1 MPIKDS
7 LVKSIFKFVFE
18 IEVGFDQVS
27 LETKKSLTSFVKK
40 LEKQTVFDE
49 WVETEYN
56 NLSSFSDEL
65 KNICKK
71 LKTGEKI
78 QTKEFEFL
86 NEKKVFNDILELNHF
101 KDENRNTKKD
111 LVLLL
116 NNIYKTL
123 QLIKKGKENNLSEE
137 ELDELYN
144 KCISKI
150 EQSAPVA
157 PVAPVAR
164 QHQPPTQPQLPQNFL
179 GGGSLQN
186 LVTDMLGEFQKGD
199 LNPMDLLQD
208 IMKGPENINKE
219 GSVIN
224 KFAKKYENRFNDDSV
239 KKEIEEQFGSIMKN
253 LKN

>member
-18 IEVGFDQVS
+18 IEVGFDQIS
-27 LETKKSLTSFVKK
+27 LENKKSLTNFVKK
-40 LEKQTVFDE
+40 LEKQSVYDD
-49 WVETEYN
+49 WVNTEYD
-56 NLSSFSDEL
+56 NLASFSDDI
-65 KNICKK
+65 KHICQK

-78 QTKEFEFL
+78 QTKEFDFL
-86 NEKKVFNDILELNHF
+86 NDKKVFNGILDLSHF

-123 QLIKKGKENNLSEE
+123 QIIKKGKENNLSEE

-144 KCISKI
+144 KCISKV
-150 EQSAPVA
+150 EPAAPI
-157 PVAPVAR
+157 AR
-164 QHQPPTQPQLPQNFL
+164 QSQSQTQPQLPQNFL

-186 LVTDMLGEFQKGD
+186 LVTDMLGEFQKGQ

-219 GSVIN
+219 GSAIN
-224 KFAKKYENRFNDDSV
+224 KFAKKYENRFNDDNV
-239 KKEIEEQFGSIMKN
+239 KKEIEQQFGSIMKN

>member
-18 IEVGFDQVS
+18 IEVGFDQIS
-27 LETKKSLTSFVKK
+27 LEDKKSLTSFVKK
-40 LEKQTVFDE
+40 LEKQTIFDE
-49 WVETEYN
+49 WVNTEYD
-56 NLSSFSDEL
+56 NLSTFSEEIKSICQKM
-65 KNICKK
+65 KN
-71 LKTGEKI
+71 GEKI

-86 NEKKVFNDILELNHF
+86 NNKKVFNQILDLGHF

-123 QLIKKGKENNLSEE
+123 QIIKRGMEHNLSEE
-137 ELDELYN
+137 ELDELYS
-144 KCISKI
+144 KCISKV
-150 EQSAPVA
+150 EKTEPVA
-157 PVAPVAR
+157 SVSR
-164 QHQPPTQPQLPQNFL
+164 QAQQPQIPQNFL

-186 LVTDMLGEFQKGD
+186 LVTDMLGEFQKGQ

-208 IMKGPENINKE
+208 IMKGPENMNKE
-219 GSVIN
+219 GSAIN
-224 KFAKKYENRFNDDSV
+224 KFAKKYENRFNDDNV
-239 KKEIEEQFGSIMKN
+239 KKEIEQQFGSIMKN